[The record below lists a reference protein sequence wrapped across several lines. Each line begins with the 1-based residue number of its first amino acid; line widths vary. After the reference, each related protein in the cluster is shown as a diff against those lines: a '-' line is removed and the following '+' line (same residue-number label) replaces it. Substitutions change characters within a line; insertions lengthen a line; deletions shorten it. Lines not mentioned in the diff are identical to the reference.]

1 MSSTGFTLP
10 GEHLA
15 ERART
20 LDVFL
25 DAVAAHSTTD
35 ASWVLDG
42 RFEALLEDDD
52 TEIARRAQGTG
63 RGAARPVPVA
73 GPARRARPARRRPA
87 RAAQRQPARVSRASR
102 EPATS

>member
-1 MSSTGFTLP
+1 MP

-15 ERART
+15 ERARD

-25 DAVAAHSTTD
+25 DAVAAHTTTD

-52 TEIARRAQGTG
+52 TEIARRAQALGEALPDRSPWRDLRAELDRHGAG
-63 RGAARPVPVA
+63 R
-73 GPARRARPARRRPA
+73 
-87 RAAQRQPARVSRASR
+87 RQPRSVSPGA
-102 EPATS
+102 